1 MRSMPDDITLRR
13 PTPDEMIAFFRPLAD
28 AFGKAFLDAEIEY
41 ERELVEFDRSIGAF
55 DGETRV
61 GTASAQT
68 FRLTVPGGEVGAS
81 GFTSVGVRPD
91 HRRQGILRRLMDWLI
106 EDAQA
111 RAEPVA
117 VLNASEAAI
126 YQRFGFGQASTAT
139 SFSFASS
146 RAMFRDPIAPNDR
159 VRIRMVDGVEATR
172 AFAQV
177 YDQIRG
183 DIPGALNRSEPR
195 WRLLHVGDTEWMR
208 RGQGIKFLALLEV
221 SGKPRGYAIYRINS
235 AWDPTGPNSTM
246 TVLEVLGADPVVE
259 QTLWQ
264 WLFSIDLVQ
273 TVAGW
278 RGPNPHPLQHWLLEP
293 RRMGLTVS
301 DNLWLRILDLP
312 AALAARTY
320 TGEGRL
326 VLDVTDAM
334 IDSNAGRWELAVD
347 GGHATVTRSTAEPH
361 LSLDIATLAAAYL
374 GAFRFGDR
382 AVAGRVQAV
391 QPGAL
396 RTADV
401 LFTRSRAPWCATP
414 F

>member
-1 MRSMPDDITLRR
+1 MPDDITLRS
-13 PTPDEMIAFFRPLAD
+13 PTADELIAFFRPLAD
-28 AFGKAFLDAEIEY
+28 AFGEAFPDVEIEY

-61 GTASAQT
+61 GTASAHT

-81 GFTSVGVRPD
+81 GITSVGVRPD

-106 EDAQA
+106 EDALA
-111 RAEPVA
+111 HAEPVA
-117 VLNASEAAI
+117 VLTASEAAI
-126 YQRFGFGQASTAT
+126 YHRFGFGQASTAT

-146 RAMFRDPIAPNDR
+146 RAMFRDPIAPDDR
-159 VRIRMVDGVEATR
+159 VRIRMVDSAEATR
-172 AFAQV
+172 AFAQI

-183 DIPGALNRSEPR
+183 EIPGALSRSEPR
-195 WRLLHVGDTEWMR
+195 WRLLHVGDAEWMR
-208 RGQGIKFLALLEV
+208 RGQGIKYLALLEV
-221 SGKPRGYAIYRINS
+221 DGQPRGYAIYRINS

-246 TVLEVLGADPVVE
+246 TILEVLGADAGAE

-264 WLFSIDLVQ
+264 WLFSIDLVG
-273 TVAGW
+273 TFAGR

-293 RRMGLTVS
+293 RRTGLTVS

-312 AALAARTY
+312 TTLAARTY
-320 TGEGRL
+320 SGEGRV
-326 VLDVTDAM
+326 VLDVADAM

-347 GGHATVTRSTAEPH
+347 GGRATVTRSTAEPH

-374 GAFRFGDR
+374 GAFRFGDL
-382 AVAGRVQAV
+382 AVAGRVRAV

-396 RTADV
+396 GTADM
-401 LFTRSRAPWCATP
+401 LFTPSRAPWCATP